1 MFYWS
6 STVWHI
12 CVRSLNE
19 TQESPPWNRP
29 KIFFNLLFG
38 DKKHVLQYNF
48 CDLTFLWSTYFL
60 YLQNRNSSDS
70 DSIFTYKMGA
80 DENVS
85 SAANRHSSHSSHSN
99 NSTHSNQNQEIQSS
113 SAKANGVKN
122 DLKKYL
128 QNYILFSSLE
138 IESEKNFRD
147 DQLNYLLKVSFLFES
162 MFYIF
167 VKFY

>member
-1 MFYWS
+1 
-6 STVWHI
+6 
-12 CVRSLNE
+12 
-19 TQESPPWNRP
+19 
-29 KIFFNLLFG
+29 
-38 DKKHVLQYNF
+38 
-48 CDLTFLWSTYFL
+48 
-60 YLQNRNSSDS
+60 
-70 DSIFTYKMGA
+70 MGA